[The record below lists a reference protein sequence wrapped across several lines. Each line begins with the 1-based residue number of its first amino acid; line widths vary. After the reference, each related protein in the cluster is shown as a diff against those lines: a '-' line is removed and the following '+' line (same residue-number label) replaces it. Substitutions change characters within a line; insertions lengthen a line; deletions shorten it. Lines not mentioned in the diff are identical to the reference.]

1 MVCLEKMLN
10 FDDFTSL
17 NFSYILGTGIRL
29 LLCEIPESLSLKTL
43 EYLTI
48 SNLSIHKFFE
58 IERHS

>member
-29 LLCEIPESLSLKTL
+29 LLVRSFQFVHLS
-43 EYLTI
+43 
-48 SNLSIHKFFE
+48 NFFE
-58 IERHS
+58 TLKRLTNIFHSHG